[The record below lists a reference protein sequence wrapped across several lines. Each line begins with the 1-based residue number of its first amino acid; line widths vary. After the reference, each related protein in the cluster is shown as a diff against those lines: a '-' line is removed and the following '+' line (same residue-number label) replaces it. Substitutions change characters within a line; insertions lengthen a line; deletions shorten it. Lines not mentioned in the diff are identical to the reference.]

1 MYVFDASAMVNL
13 VKRGTVTP
21 LGDGVT
27 LDLALY
33 ECLNAVWKEHA
44 LLGRLDRETAL
55 ELADIIAGVFRVVK
69 TVTIK
74 GSEKEVLELA
84 AKEKLTAYDASYL
97 YTAAKRGLALVTDD
111 EKLREKASKY
121 VEPLASD
128 DIARRSLKSP

>member
-1 MYVFDASAMVNL
+1 MYVFDSSAVVNL
-13 VKRGTVTP
+13 VKKGVVTP

-55 ELADIIAGVFRVVK
+55 ELADIIAGVFRVVE

-74 GSEKEVLELA
+74 GSEKEVLGLA
-84 AKEKLTAYDASYL
+84 AKEKLSAYDASYL
-97 YTAAKRGLALVTDD
+97 YTAAKRGLTLVTDD
-111 EKLREKASKY
+111 EELREKASKY
-121 VEPLASD
+121 VETLTSN
-128 DIARRSLKSP
+128 DIARRSLKPS